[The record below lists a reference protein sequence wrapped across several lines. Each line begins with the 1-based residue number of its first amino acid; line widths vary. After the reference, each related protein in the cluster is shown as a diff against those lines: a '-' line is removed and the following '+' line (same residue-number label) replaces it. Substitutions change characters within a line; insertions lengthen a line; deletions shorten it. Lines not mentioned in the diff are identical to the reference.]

1 MVTLTRLVIHWS
13 LVRFRSERFLVVFH
27 STLQRGMDGKGVCV
41 HGVDSGYASCLSF
54 HHNRQYSPDHY
65 WPGNVKFL
73 VPMKCVGLKTQRMH
87 EQILGE
93 HLWPGRVDFCIHSGP
108 AVGTNQSK
116 SGDRKT
122 QECLPLG
129 QPNNRKVI
137 DVQVC
142 QLDLGSSAPQDSPV
156 WLDTSLPDKTR
167 DEKEKTCAWA
177 LLTYIELTDQKP
189 LSWKAVNP
197 GQAYIY
203 LPKRV

>member
-1 MVTLTRLVIHWS
+1 M
-13 LVRFRSERFLVVFH
+13 
-27 STLQRGMDGKGVCV
+27 
-41 HGVDSGYASCLSF
+41 
-54 HHNRQYSPDHY
+54 
-65 WPGNVKFL
+65 
-73 VPMKCVGLKTQRMH
+73 
-87 EQILGE
+87 
-93 HLWPGRVDFCIHSGP
+93 DFCIHSGP

-177 LLTYIELTDQKP
+177 LLTYIELMDQKP
-189 LSWKAVNP
+189 LTIAGKLLTRAQLISIYQNEFNHMAISHGHVRQQNWEALLLLTPPRSKLRSSVRSVLLP
-197 GQAYIY
+197 QAKIC
-203 LPKRV
+203 KSSTGERQ